1 MTTNGTE
8 LLFGHCNNNLVSS
21 HLSFAIRSIIQI
33 TRKRILVTCSTL
45 HTTAGRGKPLSP
57 EVVVQCYPT
66 DMNTIVD
73 SILKYNAGR
82 EPEQV
87 TLKYWA
93 MRQDAFA
100 FMRGTCHLFYQDWPA
115 SDKQF
120 NDAPLAWI
128 TGDLH
133 LENFGCY
140 KGDNRLVYFDLND
153 FDEAVLAP
161 ATWELGRLL
170 TSIMVVAKFLL
181 IPKGDVT
188 RLCQLGLDSYAA
200 TLMEGKARWLE
211 RETAKGMI
219 WDLLNPLTIRNRK
232 TFLGS
237 RTKLRKGKRCIKVDG
252 KRALALEPQEKA
264 NVMAFVE
271 EYAQQQPNPDFYRPL
286 DAARRI
292 AGTGSLG
299 IARYVILVEG
309 RGSPD
314 FNYLIDLKEAIPSA
328 LKPYL
333 RHKQPKWQSE
343 AHRIVSVQRWA
354 QAIAPAFLSAVTF
367 QEKPFVFK
375 GLQPTQDR
383 LALERW
389 DDKLKRLEQVIQ
401 SMGEIV
407 AWSHLRSGGRSGSA
421 IADEWIKFGN
431 RRHWQSNLLKYA
443 TSYAPKIEADWE
455 KYCGEYDRS
464 GKTWSEAKS

>member
-1 MTTNGTE
+1 MN
-8 LLFGHCNNNLVSS
+8 
-21 HLSFAIRSIIQI
+21 II
-33 TRKRILVTCSTL
+33 V
-45 HTTAGRGKPLSP
+45 
-57 EVVVQCYPT
+57 
-66 DMNTIVD
+66 N
-73 SILKYNAGR
+73 SILNYNAGR
-82 EPEQV
+82 EPERV
-87 TLKYWA
+87 ALKYLA

-100 FMRGTCHLFYQDWPA
+100 FMRGTCHLYYQDWPV
-115 SDKQF
+115 SDKQL
-120 NDAPLAWI
+120 NNAPLAWI
-128 TGDLH
+128 SGDLH

-161 ATWELGRLL
+161 ATWELGRWL
-170 TSIMVVAKFLL
+170 TSIMVAAKSLL
-181 IPKGDVT
+181 IPKDDAIQ
-188 RLCQLGLDSYAA
+188 LCQIGLDSYTAA
-200 TLMEGKARWLE
+200 LKTGKARWLE

-219 WDLLNPLTIRNRK
+219 RDLLNPLALRNRK
-232 TFLGS
+232 TFLDS

-252 KRALALEPQEKA
+252 KRALSLEPQEKA

-314 FNYLIDLKEAIPSA
+314 CNYLVDLKEAIPSA
-328 LKPYL
+328 LTPFVK
-333 RHKQPKWQSE
+333 HQQPQWQSE
-343 AHRIVSVQRWA
+343 AHRVASVQHWA

-367 QEKPFVFK
+367 QDRPFVLK

-383 LALERW
+383 LALEKW
-389 DDKLKRLEQVIQ
+389 NGKLKRLEQVIR

-407 AWSHLRSGGRSGSA
+407 AWSHLRSGGHSGSA
-421 IADEWIKFGN
+421 IADDWITFGEQ
-431 RRHWQSNLLKYA
+431 RDWQLPMLKYA
-443 TSYAPKIEADWE
+443 TSYAQKVESDW
-455 KYCGEYDRS
+455 KVYCREYDRT
-464 GKTWSEAKS
+464 GKNWCKEKSRSNR